1 MVRQPLPPSPGDAAP
16 VKDAVWRQVVTPL
29 VPEHWAVR
37 GKVAWRQPA
46 GPVVVGLLGEDSG
59 LDTGVYLWRL
69 LLPLFVPT
77 DVWDLSWSTRLGGGA
92 RTWSIDAL
100 PQPVS
105 ESVARAPADHDAL
118 RALAKRRSADNWQM
132 LEAVAG
138 SRVLL
143 GRRKAALRVVRGA
156 LDDPVAA
163 SAPAATA
170 RLARL
175 RDQLSAG
182 DLAAARSDLE
192 ARART
197 SAAALGLG

>member
-1 MVRQPLPPSPGDAAP
+1 
-16 VKDAVWRQVVTPL
+16 VKDAAWRQAVAPL
-29 VPEHWAVR
+29 VPADWGLR
-37 GKVAWRQPA
+37 GKVAWRQPV

-77 DVWDLSWSTRLGGGA
+77 DVWDLSWSARLGGGA
-92 RTWSIDAL
+92 HTWSPAEL
-100 PQPVS
+100 PPAVS
-105 ESVARAPADHDAL
+105 AAVAQAPSDDDAL
-118 RALAKRRSADNWQM
+118 RALARRRSADNWSM

-143 GRRKAALRVVRGA
+143 GRRKAALRVAVRA
-156 LDDPVAA
+156 LDDPLAA
-163 SAPAATA
+163 SAPETTA
-170 RLARL
+170 RLTRL

-192 ARART
+192 ARSRSTAE
-197 SAAALGLG
+197 ALALV

>member
-1 MVRQPLPPSPGDAAP
+1 
-16 VKDAVWRQVVTPL
+16 
-29 VPEHWAVR
+29 
-37 GKVAWRQPA
+37 
-46 GPVVVGLLGEDSG
+46 VGLLGEDSG

-77 DVWDLSWSTRLGGGA
+77 DVWDLSWSSRLGGGA

-105 ESVARAPADHDAL
+105 QSVAQAPSDDDAL

-143 GRRKAALRVVRGA
+143 GRRPGGRAVRPRRASADVGRSAGAGLRALCQ
-156 LDDPVAA
+156 AA
-163 SAPAATA
+163 SCWRMPS
-170 RLARL
+170 RPCE
-175 RDQLSAG
+175 SG
-182 DLAAARSDLE
+182 S
-192 ARART
+192 
-197 SAAALGLG
+197 